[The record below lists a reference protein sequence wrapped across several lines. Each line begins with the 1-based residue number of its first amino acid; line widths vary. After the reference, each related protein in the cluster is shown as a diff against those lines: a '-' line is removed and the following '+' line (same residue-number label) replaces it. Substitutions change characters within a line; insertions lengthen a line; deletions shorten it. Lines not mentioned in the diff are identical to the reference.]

1 MEVLLN
7 LNRLILLFIFVI
19 SVTLFFY
26 VYSKKNRSPKMVG
39 FLLFS
44 TFSFSLWI
52 LCFLFILFAPNH
64 FFILFFERFAVSIF
78 AFLAFLW
85 VYFSFVFP
93 EGMVTGKISLL
104 ERVLIASPALFF
116 TSASLFTN
124 WIIKDLVLSPYSFSL
139 PLPSFGMMYYSYVFY
154 LVVYFMWGMINLAL
168 KFFKSEKIEKLQILY
183 VLFGTAIAFLGG
195 FLIKLVIPVAGVY
208 DLHVIEPLFVLVAL
222 FFISYAVVNSQF
234 LDIEDFLLK
243 GFGIVF
249 AIGLLVATF
258 FSLVAV
264 NFSFLLTFYIIAI
277 DLFFVFSILLKNWR
291 GTSNRSFA
299 LFALSVAI
307 WTFSIYMYGIA
318 SDPLDALFWIR
329 VSLYSAS
336 FLPVLFVCFARV
348 FPREEEINVWEWTTL
363 FVPAIT
369 FAMLSFSQLLIVDVN
384 TRPWGYNLVLG
395 KWFVLFAFYFI
406 VSVIYALHLLLKKY
420 FNSSG
425 VIHLQIGYLFLG
437 FSLGFVFTCITNI
450 VLPLIG
456 ISSFVILGP
465 YFTLIPIVFLAY
477 VIGRYKFM
485 GLELAL
491 RRGTTYA
498 FVTMLMFG
506 FYVLAGFVAECFFRR
521 ALGSNSILI
530 SIFFAVFIALVYQP
544 LTILFFNLSNRFFV
558 ISRYDYRSILHRVT
572 STVTGKTE
580 LKDLL
585 RFIVSILF
593 ESMGC
598 AKISLLMPDKTRKKY
613 VSVPMELDKWENFYK
628 NIEIEKSGSIVKW
641 LEDYKRILSLEELE
655 DRILRNQ
662 SFASEFGKGKDFF
675 LDLRDSMKN
684 LEIEVFVPIIYKNE
698 FKGIIALGHKLSN
711 ELYTSEDLSLLHN
724 IEGQVAIALEN
735 IMLHEE
741 NAALKTE
748 IGRKGLN

>member
-291 GTSNRSFA
+291 GTSNRSF
-299 LFALSVAI
+299 
-307 WTFSIYMYGIA
+307 
-318 SDPLDALFWIR
+318 
-329 VSLYSAS
+329 
-336 FLPVLFVCFARV
+336 
-348 FPREEEINVWEWTTL
+348 
-363 FVPAIT
+363 
-369 FAMLSFSQLLIVDVN
+369 
-384 TRPWGYNLVLG
+384 
-395 KWFVLFAFYFI
+395 VLFAFYFI

-684 LEIEVFVPIIYKNE
+684 LQIEVFVPIIYKNE